1 MQLHTNRDYFPSTTN
16 QSLERSLR
24 ETKTINL
31 QDEEE
36 FYREFQPELDT
47 KIVIHGWLSNTNSNT
62 VQNIKDQYLR
72 FKKYNVIGK
81 DFFRIFLLL
90 DILMNCF
97 SVAVLFKLSIG
108 LR

>member
-1 MQLHTNRDYFPSTTN
+1 MQLRTKRDNFPSMTKKPL
-16 QSLERSLR
+16 QSSDSQTRAITLS
-24 ETKTINL
+24 
-31 QDEEE
+31 DEEE

-81 DFFRIFLLL
+81 DVLMIFA
-90 DILMNCF
+90 DCRK
-97 SVAVLFKLSIG
+97 S
-108 LR
+108 